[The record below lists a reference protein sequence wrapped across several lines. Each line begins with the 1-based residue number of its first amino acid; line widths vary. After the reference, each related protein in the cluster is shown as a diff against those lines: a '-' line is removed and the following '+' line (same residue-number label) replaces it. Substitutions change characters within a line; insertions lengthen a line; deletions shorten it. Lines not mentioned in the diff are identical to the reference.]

1 MESHGILWYNSSV
14 SFYGDFPR
22 THFTPENESEENAHE
37 KIILGS
43 LLALC
48 IAVPAL
54 AHPPITVYVDQQKV
68 AFADQAPVIVDDR
81 TLVPMRKI
89 FEAMD
94 ADVTWDEP
102 SQTITST
109 RGSDVVTMTIG
120 QKQVYKNGKVVYTM
134 DVPAQIMQDR
144 TMVPIRAV
152 AVAFDANVAW
162 DGINYVIDITTDG
175 SAAASG
181 NYSKQIHADDGTLL
195 ATVSLTYSP
204 LTSNSTAAN
213 KINKNVYDQISQ
225 KASVITVQ
233 METAAKAAY
242 TKNPGF
248 LPALLLHGHLS
259 GKRRRQ

>member
-1 MESHGILWYNSSV
+1 MK
-14 SFYGDFPR
+14 
-22 THFTPENESEENAHE
+22 

-120 QKQVYKNGKVVYTM
+120 QKQVYKNGKVVYEPYRIKVLNTINFKKSM
-134 DVPAQIMQDR
+134 HYNPFAYAR
-144 TMVPIRAV
+144 HEV
-152 AVAFDANVAW
+152 A
-162 DGINYVIDITTDG
+162 
-175 SAAASG
+175 
-181 NYSKQIHADDGTLL
+181 
-195 ATVSLTYSP
+195 
-204 LTSNSTAAN
+204 
-213 KINKNVYDQISQ
+213 
-225 KASVITVQ
+225 
-233 METAAKAAY
+233 
-242 TKNPGF
+242 
-248 LPALLLHGHLS
+248 
-259 GKRRRQ
+259 

>member
-1 MESHGILWYNSSV
+1 
-14 SFYGDFPR
+14 
-22 THFTPENESEENAHE
+22 
-37 KIILGS
+37 
-43 LLALC
+43 
-48 IAVPAL
+48 
-54 AHPPITVYVDQQKV
+54 
-68 AFADQAPVIVDDR
+68 
-81 TLVPMRKI
+81 
-89 FEAMD
+89 
-94 ADVTWDEP
+94 
-102 SQTITST
+102 
-109 RGSDVVTMTIG
+109 
-120 QKQVYKNGKVVYTM
+120 M

-242 TKNPGF
+242 TKESRF
-248 LPALLLHGHLS
+248 LPALLLHGHFI
-259 GKRRRQ
+259 RQKAKAVTLLPWYWKNAHSWAAQKQRPFPLTLTT